1 MPHARV
7 VTCATAM
14 LLLAGCA
21 SAQGA
26 VSAQGTTSARGSA
39 SAQATSSVDGIVTGR
54 FQIEGGTSADTAA
67 RPLPGTVRFTAAH
80 RPPITVQVGTSGSFS
95 VRLPS
100 GTYQVAGRT
109 PRIIE
114 VSGGGQHEMWSQTRP
129 VTVTAGHTTR
139 ITITDIVP

>member
-1 MPHARV
+1 MPHVRAISW
-7 VTCATAM
+7 ATAM

-39 SAQATSSVDGIVTGR
+39 SAKDTASADGTVTGR
-54 FQIEGGTSADTAA
+54 FQLEGGPSGDTAA
-67 RPLPGTVRFTAAH
+67 RPIPGTVRFTAAH
-80 RPPITVQVGTSGSFS
+80 HRPVTIQVGTSGSFS
-95 VRLPS
+95 VRLPA

-114 VSGGGQHEMWSQTRP
+114 VSGGRQHEMWSQTRP